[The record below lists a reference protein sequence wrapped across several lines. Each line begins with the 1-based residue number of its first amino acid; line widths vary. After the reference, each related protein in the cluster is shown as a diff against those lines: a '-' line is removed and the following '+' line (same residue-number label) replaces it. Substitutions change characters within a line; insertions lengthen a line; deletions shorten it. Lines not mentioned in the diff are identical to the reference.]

1 MGVIRKLQL
10 RFIVITMGSFF
21 LVLCAVL
28 TAVNMLNYRNVKA
41 NLDEKL
47 VILAEN
53 GGVMPGGSFGNWNRE
68 GMGGY
73 NWTASEEPPAGSRE
87 MLELRY
93 FIISSGQS
101 PAAQEYN
108 LRFISS
114 VTSSDARAYFDR
126 VMDKGLQFGTCDDF
140 RYYIDRGEDG
150 SYTAVFLYCHDEFR
164 AMHSLL
170 LTTVLI
176 GFVSLL
182 VVLLLTVLLSR
193 RAIRPIVQSIERQKQ
208 FITDASHEL
217 KTPIGI
223 LSANNDV
230 LAMEYGESEWTV
242 SSRGQIRRLS
252 GLISD
257 LVTLT
262 RLDERRMV
270 YDSQSFCVS
279 DTARVI
285 AESFRPEA
293 EQKGQTL
300 TLDIAPDLSLRT
312 DESAFRQLMEILL
325 ENAVKYTP
333 EGGKI
338 ELNLRGRGRG
348 AVVTLRNTVEK
359 LPDAKPL
366 DKLFD
371 RFYRDDSSRS
381 EQPGYGIGLSIAK
394 TLADTMSWKLN
405 VHADGEHAICFT
417 AEI

>member
-10 RFIVITMGSFF
+10 RFIVITMGCFF
-21 LVLCAVL
+21 FVLCAVL
-28 TAVNMLNYRNVKA
+28 TAVNMLNFRNVQSG
-41 NLDEKL
+41 LDEKL
-47 VILAEN
+47 LLLAEN
-53 GGVMPGGSFGNWNRE
+53 GGVLPGGSIGNRNRE

-73 NWTASEEPPAGSRE
+73 NWAASEEPPAGSRE

-108 LRFISS
+108 LSFISS
-114 VTSSDARAYFDR
+114 VTSHDARAYFEK
-126 VMDKGLQFGTCDDF
+126 VMDKGLRFGTCDDF
-140 RYYIDRGEDG
+140 RYYIDRGSDG
-150 SYTAVFLYCHDEFR
+150 SYTAVFLYCHDEIS

-176 GFVSLL
+176 GFISLL
-182 VVLLLTVLLSR
+182 VVLILTILLSR
-193 RAIRPIVQSIERQKQ
+193 RAIHPIVQSIERQKQ

-270 YDSQSFCVS
+270 YDSQAFCAS
-279 DTARVI
+279 DTAAVVS
-285 AESFRPEA
+285 ESFRPEA
-293 EQKGQTL
+293 EQKDILLKTDIVPGL
-300 TLDIAPDLSLRT
+300 TLRT
-312 DESAFRQLMEILL
+312 DEGAFRQLMEILL
-325 ENAVKYTP
+325 ENSVKYTP
-333 EGGKI
+333 AEGFI
-338 ELNLRGRGRG
+338 QVSLRGRGRG
-348 AVVTLRNTVEK
+348 AVVEVKNTVEK

-381 EQPGYGIGLSIAK
+381 AHPGYGIGLSIAK
-394 TLADTMSWKLN
+394 TLADTMSWQLN
-405 VHADGEHAICFT
+405 VRAEDTHTICFA